1 MESTSEMNLQ
11 IYKFIADFI
20 QDPDFGK
27 TTSIFLNNVY
37 TEFDEAEE
45 NKLEYTQIHTDYVK
59 ILDEV
64 IQSKVL
70 EKYEKA

>member
-1 MESTSEMNLQ
+1 MNLQ

-27 TTSIFLNNVY
+27 TTSVFLNNVY
-37 TEFDEAEE
+37 TDFGTKFDEAEE